1 MVLIILIVDVDDV
14 EVVFVGFLVMLFV
27 LGLVGLKVGS
37 RVLNLDLDFC
47 LFCVLIW
54 FVKRS
59 LMMKSRIVCDIFVI
73 YLEKGCLKKKIMKL
87 FLNMYKILKVKYVC
101 DILKKNVIVKV
112 LEMCVFY
119 YVI

>member
-1 MVLIILIVDVDDV
+1 MVLIVLIVDVDDV

-59 LMMKSRIVCDIFVI
+59 LMIKSWIVCDILWFI
-73 YLEKGCLKKKIMKL
+73 WKKVVWKRK
-87 FLNMYKILKVKYVC
+87 
-101 DILKKNVIVKV
+101 
-112 LEMCVFY
+112 
-119 YVI
+119 

>member
-1 MVLIILIVDVDDV
+1 MVLIVLIVDVDDV

-59 LMMKSRIVCDIFVI
+59 LMIKSWIVCDIFVI

-87 FLNMYKILKVKYVC
+87 FLNMYKIWKVKYVC
-101 DILKKNVIVKV
+101 YILKNMIVKV
-112 LEMCVFY
+112 LKMCVFY